1 MKLLLDTQA
10 YLWWRTVPSRL
21 NSSALEAIE
30 TEEDVALSS
39 VSGFEI
45 AVKQA
50 IGKLVDDAALLDDP
64 AEHDLEALPVTWAHA
79 REMRRLPMLHRDPF
93 DRLLIAQARIERRT
107 LVTADE
113 QVQAYEVATM
123 PA

>member
-1 MKLLLDTQA
+1 MKLLLDTHA

-64 AEHDLEALPVTWAHA
+64 AEHDLEPLPLTWAHA

-113 QVQAYEVATM
+113 QVQAYDVATM